1 MNVTCWFPQI
11 FDNFDIFWL
20 PHMMVT
26 MQGSA
31 KQCKTY
37 SNINIS
43 FPIFLAYSL
52 LGTWGLWLWAVD
64 MFDICGQ
71 LSGIFPGVC
80 DSLGRS
86 PELCSGTWVWVQI
99 QALKEKDFED
109 PETEQ
114 LTEQF
119 SQVRDSDLGRYFTA
133 CALRKIP
140 KSSPVG
146 EFPVGLHC
154 GFTAACAK
162 ADRDNMCSL
171 RRWTPRIA
179 RKGQNTYIK
188 II

>member
-20 PHMMVT
+20 PHMMVR

-99 QALKEKDFED
+99 QALKKKRFWRSWNWTINWTILTGEGFWLGTLLHSLCPSEN
-109 PETEQ
+109 PEVIA
-114 LTEQF
+114 
-119 SQVRDSDLGRYFTA
+119 SWRISCRP
-133 CALRKIP
+133 ALRIY
-140 KSSPVG
+140 SG
-146 EFPVGLHC
+146 
-154 GFTAACAK
+154 
-162 ADRDNMCSL
+162 MCEGGPWQHVQLEKMDS
-171 RRWTPRIA
+171 
-179 RKGQNTYIK
+179 
-188 II
+188 